1 MLVGGLPACEGQVC
15 WPGAPAVL
23 FLWVLDTCLGIKK
36 PVDKN
41 GEGRGR
47 GLVNVGLC
55 LMEVN
60 T

>member
-1 MLVGGLPACEGQVC
+1 MC

-36 PVDKN
+36 PVDKD

-47 GLVNVGLC
+47 SLANAGLC